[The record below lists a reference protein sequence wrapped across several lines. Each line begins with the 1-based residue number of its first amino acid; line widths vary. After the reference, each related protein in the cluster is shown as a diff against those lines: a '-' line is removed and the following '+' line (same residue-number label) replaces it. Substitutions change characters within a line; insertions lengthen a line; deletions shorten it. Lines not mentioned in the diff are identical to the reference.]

1 MAASKTKKEVRALSK
16 QMRAQLAEQSKQA
29 EIAGMLTKVGILA
42 VLLALAL
49 WELWAGIRLGGARSL
64 CEQPLHAWLLCDG
77 SATFV
82 GMLLGL
88 TSALKAMQ
96 TVRGLDAHHWL
107 LAHGEQR
114 DASDDLRGAFRLAR
128 TLSDGFDVALILL
141 FACGWYLLYPF
152 YQSGAGGAGAT
163 WQHCDFALRGCV
175 WWALVLKL
183 LAPIGVSL
191 AIKGWFMLW
200 RELPAVP
207 EQVTASVQPAVSQA
221 HTGGDVS
228 QRIGKKEK

>member
-1 MAASKTKKEVRALSK
+1 MVAASAAKKEIR
-16 QMRAQLAEQSKQA
+16 QQLAEHRKQA
-29 EIAGMLTKVGILA
+29 EIAGMLTKVGILTI
-42 VLLALAL
+42 LLMLAL
-49 WELWAGIRLGGARSL
+49 WELWAALHLWSDRSL
-64 CEQPLHAWLLCDG
+64 CEQPLHVWLLCDG
-77 SATFV
+77 SATFA

-88 TSALKAMQ
+88 TSALKGLQ
-96 TVRGLDAHHWL
+96 TARGLDAHHWV
-107 LAHGEQR
+107 LADGEQR
-114 DASDDLRGAFRLAR
+114 DASGDLRGAFRLAR
-128 TLSDGFDVALILL
+128 MLSDGFDVALLLL
-141 FACGWYLLYPF
+141 FACGWYWL
-152 YQSGAGGAGAT
+152 YQSALSIDTGSIRAYT
-163 WQHCDFALRGCV
+163 SPVWQYCDFALRGWV